1 MKIVSAIYNLKQLN
15 KCLEYIDGAILNN
28 KDTSLIYE
36 DLDLDKAIL
45 LCKNNNVLP
54 IIAINKMLYPE
65 DLDFIKDFMNKYKDS
80 LFLATDIAVYMLALE
95 LNIVNRV
102 IFDPQTMIT
111 NQLDLNEYSTLGFD
125 AVSMSL
131 EIPISDLNDSINNQN
146 ASVFYQIFGH
156 RLMFYSK
163 RRLVSLYEE
172 KANISASRDHL
183 YLRESTR
190 EDYIPTIENNNG
202 TMMYRPYL
210 ISLMDNFDIIKNL
223 KYGYLESLYL
233 DDNLFL
239 EVLKIY
245 KQLNVGAV
253 SLDKAKS
260 EINKLG
266 LNIQDGFT
274 YQDSVY
280 QKELF

>member
-1 MKIVSAIYNLKQLN
+1 MRITTSVYNLKQLN
-15 KCLEYIDGAILNN
+15 KFIEYIDAAILNN

-54 IIAINKMLYPE
+54 IIAINKMLYPN
-65 DLDFIKDFMNKYKDS
+65 DLKFIEGFMSKYKDN
-80 LFLATDIAVYMLALE
+80 LFLATDIAVYMIAKKIG
-95 LNIVNRV
+95 IVDRV

-111 NQLDLNEYSTLGFD
+111 NHLDLNEYNDLGFD
-125 AVSMSL
+125 AVAMSL
-131 EIPISDLNDSINNQN
+131 EIPLSDVN
-146 ASVFYQIFGH
+146 ASIEENKNNLFYQIFGH

-163 RRLVSLYEE
+163 RKLISLYEE
-172 KANISASRDHL
+172 KANIKASRSNL
-183 YLRESTR
+183 YLKESTR
-190 EDYIPTIENNNG
+190 SDYIPTIENLNG
-202 TMMYRPYL
+202 TMMYRHYL
-210 ISLMDNFDIIKNL
+210 ISLLDNYEIIKKF
-223 KYGYLESLYL
+223 KYGYLEPLYIS
-233 DDNLFL
+233 DDIFIKVL
-239 EVLKIY
+239 EIY
-245 KQLNVGAV
+245 KQLND
-253 SLDKAKS
+253 SLISIVDAKI